1 MIQNVQFVQSVP
13 IAGGEFNREGQGI
26 PCERARSRCTPP
38 DSPAI
43 HAQFGFILGRESDT
57 RSINLPFVLCE
68 IDSTAIVF
76 GAQTVHKTFITFN
89 LEIASVS
96 HFSPRQAAQALG
108 VSESSIKRW
117 CDLGAVPV
125 LRTAGGHRRIP
136 RKSLEDLL
144 AQGGDLGS
152 LLKLSDAA
160 SSDVAAKEGCGDSDK
175 TDPPASESAK
185 NSDAGDRKLDVFAG
199 DDLLEVQTEFRDA
212 LRIGLES
219 RCRQLVDDLLKAGF
233 SRSSAAD
240 FLMTKAMH
248 QFGHMWEHGDLAVY
262 QERRACGICMGL
274 LHELKRSFS
283 LAPGAPVAIGGTPR
297 GDIYQLPTQ
306 MIELALCEAGWNA
319 TSLGCN
325 LPIASF
331 AEAVREYEPSLLW
344 ISLSS
349 IEAEE
354 SFVREFNELADLLSK
369 GTALIIGGRA
379 ANDSLRPRLR
389 YTAHCDSLVH
399 LSELAAKFLKRP

>member
-1 MIQNVQFVQSVP
+1 
-13 IAGGEFNREGQGI
+13 
-26 PCERARSRCTPP
+26 
-38 DSPAI
+38 
-43 HAQFGFILGRESDT
+43 
-57 RSINLPFVLCE
+57 
-68 IDSTAIVF
+68 
-76 GAQTVHKTFITFN
+76 
-89 LEIASVS
+89 
-96 HFSPRQAAQALG
+96 
-108 VSESSIKRW
+108 
-117 CDLGAVPV
+117 LGAVPV

-144 AQGGDLGS
+144 AQGGDLGN
-152 LLKLSDAA
+152 LLKLTEPAANESQASEACGEAGKPDLSPGEIA
-160 SSDVAAKEGCGDSDK
+160 SSAQ
-175 TDPPASESAK
+175 PA
-185 NSDAGDRKLDVFAG
+185 DRKLDVFAG

-212 LRIGLES
+212 LRVGLEN
-219 RCRQLVDDLLKAGF
+219 RCRQLIDDLLKAGF

-274 LHELKRSFS
+274 LHELKRSVQ
-283 LAPGAPVAIGGTPR
+283 LAPVAPVAIGGTPR

-331 AEAVREYEPSLLW
+331 AEAVREYKPSLLW

-349 IEAEE
+349 IEAED
-354 SFVREFNELADLLSK
+354 SFVREFNELADSLGK
-369 GTALIIGGRA
+369 DTALIIGGRA

-399 LSELAAKFLKRP
+399 LSELAAKFLKRL

>member
-1 MIQNVQFVQSVP
+1 M
-13 IAGGEFNREGQGI
+13 
-26 PCERARSRCTPP
+26 
-38 DSPAI
+38 
-43 HAQFGFILGRESDT
+43 
-57 RSINLPFVLCE
+57 
-68 IDSTAIVF
+68 
-76 GAQTVHKTFITFN
+76 
-89 LEIASVS
+89 S
-96 HFSPRQAAQALG
+96 HFSPKQAAQALG

-152 LLKLSDAA
+152 LLKLNDAA
-160 SSDVAAKEGCGDSDK
+160 PGDAAANEACGELEK
-175 TDPPASESAK
+175 ADPAARSASL
-185 NSDAGDRKLDVFAG
+185 GDRKLDVFAD

-212 LRIGLES
+212 LRVGLES

-331 AEAVREYEPSLLW
+331 AEAVREYNPSLLW

-354 SFVREFNELADLLSK
+354 SFVREFNELADSLSK
-369 GTALIIGGRA
+369 DTALIIGGRA